1 MKQETS
7 KFKVISIT
15 ADEHPG
21 NALIDPCVRFTVT
34 LQAAGRT
41 VTDYLFTD
49 ERTQWRTISFLKS
62 VGVYRDGMT
71 VREAL
76 LSLDRDLTGT
86 AVFNLDSGL
95 NAVSRYKTAGSL

>member
-1 MKQETS
+1 MTQEMN

-21 NALIDPCVRFTVT
+21 NKWIDPCVRFTVT

-49 ERTQWRTISFLKS
+49 GRTQWRTISFLKS

-71 VREAL
+71 VWDAFI
-76 LSLDRDLTGT
+76 SLRHGLTGT
-86 AVFNLDSGL
+86 AVFNLDSRL
-95 NAVSRYKTAGSL
+95 NAVIRYETPDSL